1 MQIYCRLFLF
11 SCLSYSAYG
20 HANLVTLRTW
30 RKANFNKKG
39 EDKMSLLEETI
50 EKIETLD
57 QMKMEEARTRLDN
70 LVKPPKSLGR
80 LEDMA
85 VQLAGITKT
94 IYPALSNKTMIVMAA
109 DHGVYE
115 EGVSSN
121 PQNVTYIQTPLFPR
135 GLTGVCAISK
145 VSGAK
150 VVTVDIGVK
159 GALPSDTGVI
169 DQKIKQGTD
178 NIAKGPAMTR
188 DEAIKSI
195 EVGIQIANEEMKNG
209 AQLLGIG
216 EMGIGNTTPSTAIL
230 SVLAGVD
237 STDITGI
244 GAGIGDG
251 GIDHKSKIIEEAIKL
266 NQPDSE
272 DGIDILSKVGG
283 LEIGGMAGVILA
295 AAANRTPVV
304 VDGYISTAAALI
316 AAVIEPKTK
325 EFMITSHVSLEP
337 GAKKASELLGINP
350 LMEMNMRLGEG
361 SGAALVF
368 PIIESASSIIKNMA
382 TFDEVGMKI

>member
-1 MQIYCRLFLF
+1 
-11 SCLSYSAYG
+11 
-20 HANLVTLRTW
+20 
-30 RKANFNKKG
+30 
-39 EDKMSLLEETI
+39 MSLLQETI
-50 EKIETLD
+50 GKIESLD
-57 QMKMEEARTRLDN
+57 QIKMNEIRMRLDN
-70 LVKPPKSLGR
+70 LVKPPESLGR
-80 LEDMA
+80 LEDIA
-85 VQLAGITKT
+85 IQLAGITKT
-94 IYPALSNKTMIVMAA
+94 VYPDLNNKAIIVMAA

-115 EGVSSN
+115 EGVSGN

-150 VVTVDIGVK
+150 VVAVDIGVK
-159 GALPSDTGVI
+159 GDISSETGVVI
-169 DQKIKQGTD
+169 RKIKHGTD

-195 EVGIQIANEEMKNG
+195 EVGIQIANEEIENG

-230 SVLAGVD
+230 SILAGVD
-237 STDITGI
+237 DPVEITGI
-244 GAGIGDG
+244 GAGIGEG
-251 GIDHKSKIIEEAIKL
+251 GIDHKAKVIDEAIKL
-266 NQPDSE
+266 NHPDPK
-272 DGIDILSKVGG
+272 DGTDILSKVGG

-295 AAANRTPVV
+295 AAAKRTPVV

-316 AAVIEPKTK
+316 AAVIEPKAK

-337 GAKKASELLGINP
+337 AAKKASELLGINP

-368 PIIESASSIIKNMA
+368 PIIESACSIIRNMA

>member
-1 MQIYCRLFLF
+1 
-11 SCLSYSAYG
+11 
-20 HANLVTLRTW
+20 
-30 RKANFNKKG
+30 
-39 EDKMSLLEETI
+39 MSLLEETI